1 MSHPT
6 HTPPPPFTQLRK
18 KVFSVG
24 DMAAKTMNTRLSV
37 NGRLNTTAVILD
49 AIKLRCAMGLRTYEH
64 QVAYRKAELGIV
76 DQVKDYVNNEVKEHA
91 DLLNVVLAEKK
102 HKAENRKKDE
112 DDIELDEKKLKVS
125 KEKAGEL
132 MKEKEA
138 NQELELKN
146 KEGQEKLA
154 AVASQAKAIQE
165 EAVRERKTLQDTKIE
180 AAKKEQDAELTERK
194 GLSDLKAKE
203 ATEEGELKKKNAEE
217 EAVLSRD
224 LKKKDEEGTKGAK
237 AKEQEMEQEKIQLE
251 KDKLAPQGDVKT
263 LHNRVVQLEDEVKKL
278 KGHHDVLTAV
288 NGGATGATGGA
299 GGKAAISMNYDLSP
313 ELKAIKEHNKQ

>member
-1 MSHPT
+1 MPFPCLT
-6 HTPPPPFTQLRK
+6 PHTLHPPPFTQLRK

-154 AVASQAKAIQE
+154 ASLTLLLILFLFILALALVTVTALFVVHFLFRVLLLPARPVVIAFFPGISFGLEPASFRWRCPQCH
-165 EAVRERKTLQDTKIE
+165 
-180 AAKKEQDAELTERK
+180 RK
-194 GLSDLKAKE
+194 G
-203 ATEEGELKKKNAEE
+203 G
-217 EAVLSRD
+217 
-224 LKKKDEEGTKGAK
+224 GGAK
-237 AKEQEMEQEKIQLE
+237 VGVGGG
-251 KDKLAPQGDVKT
+251 QGSKHAECPRT
-263 LHNRVVQLEDEVKKL
+263 N
-278 KGHHDVLTAV
+278 
-288 NGGATGATGGA
+288 
-299 GGKAAISMNYDLSP
+299 
-313 ELKAIKEHNKQ
+313 